1 MPSKLR
7 RYEILLPLKLNDDRQ
22 VPRELLAD
30 ATVELVERFGAL
42 SHETQTIE
50 GHWKSEGI
58 VYRDQLVKLVIDI
71 KDNELNRKWMRDFK
85 QRWRDN
91 LQQID
96 LWVVSY
102 EIEVE

>member
-7 RYEILLPLKLNDDRQ
+7 RFEILLPLQFNDGNQ

-30 ATVELVERFGAL
+30 ATLELVERFGAL
-42 SHETQTIE
+42 SYETQNVE
-50 GHWKSEGI
+50 GHWTNEGV

-71 KDNELNRKWMRDFK
+71 QDNQLNRKWMQDFK
-85 QRWRDN
+85 QRWRDT

-102 EIEVE
+102 KIEVE